1 MFDVQNE
8 DDAWELGVL
17 FVNDFVDGSG
27 PELGVPEHLQKFFNA
42 GCSDASN
49 LSDARVEQLASQ
61 WGVF

>member
-1 MFDVQNE
+1 MFEVMHE
-8 DDAWELGVL
+8 DDAWDLGVL

-27 PELGVPEHLQKFFNA
+27 PELGVPEHLQQFFNA

-49 LSDARVEQLASQ
+49 LSEERVEILALR